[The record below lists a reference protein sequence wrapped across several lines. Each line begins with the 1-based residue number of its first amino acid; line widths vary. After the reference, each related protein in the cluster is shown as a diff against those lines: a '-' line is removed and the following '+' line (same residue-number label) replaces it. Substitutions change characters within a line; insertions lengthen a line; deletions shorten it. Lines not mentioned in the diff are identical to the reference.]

1 MRGVLTEEQEQLGAA
16 VRALLADKS
25 PEAAVRKTM
34 ETAEG
39 YDGELWSQ
47 MAQQMGLFGL
57 AIPEEFGGDGYG
69 SEEIGVVMTEMGR
82 ALYCGPYLSSVVMF
96 ATALGAAGD
105 DDAAARYLPAIASGA
120 TIGTVALTEH
130 SESWEPEGV
139 TLSAHADGS
148 AYTLT
153 GTKTHVLD
161 GHLAEVILVVGRT
174 TAGIS
179 LFLVDSA
186 DPGVVRT
193 PLPTLDRTR
202 RQATIAFDGA
212 KGRLVGAEGSGW
224 AAVARMLDVAAIAL
238 ANEQVGGIERVLDMS
253 VQYAKERTQ
262 FGRPIGSFQAV
273 KHKCADM
280 LVALESAKSTARLAA
295 AADADDDPGVPAL
308 ADLSKAVCSE
318 AFSRCAS
325 ETIQLHGGIG
335 FTWEHPAHLYFKRAR
350 SSEVLFGGP
359 ALHRRLLG
367 DRVGLLPAR

>member
-16 VRALLADKS
+16 VNALFADKS
-25 PEAAVRKTM
+25 PEAAVRKSM
-34 ETAEG
+34 ESAEG
-39 YDGELWSQ
+39 YDRELWDQ
-47 MAQQMGLFGL
+47 MAEQMGLFGL
-57 AIPEEFGGDGYG
+57 AIPEQFGGDGYG

-105 DDAAARYLPAIASGA
+105 NDAAARYLPAIASGA
-120 TIGTVALTEH
+120 TIGTVALTEDK
-130 SESWEPEGV
+130 ESWEPEGV
-139 TLSAHADGS
+139 TLSARADGS
-148 AYTLT
+148 GYTLH

-161 GHLAEVILVVGRT
+161 GHIADVILVVGRT
-174 TAGIS
+174 DSGIS
-179 LFLVDSA
+179 LFLVDAA
-186 DPGVVRT
+186 DPAVTRT

-202 RQATIAFDGA
+202 RQATLTFDGA
-212 KGRLVGAEGSGW
+212 RGRLVGIDGEGW
-224 AAVARMLDVAAIAL
+224 AAVARMLDVAVIAL

-295 AADADDDPGVPAL
+295 SADADGDPGVSAL
-308 ADLSKAVCSE
+308 ADLSKSVCSE
-318 AFSRCAS
+318 AYSRCAS

-359 ALHRRLLG
+359 SHHRRLLG
-367 DRVGLLPAR
+367 ERVGLLPAR

>member
-16 VRALLADKS
+16 VRALLAEKS
-25 PEAAVRKTM
+25 SEAAVRKSI

-39 YDGELWSQ
+39 YDRELWAM
-47 MAQQMGLFGL
+47 MADQMGLLSL
-57 AIPEEFGGDGYG
+57 AIPEQFGGDGYG
-69 SEEIGVVMTEMGR
+69 SEEIGVVMHEMGR

-96 ATALGAAGD
+96 ATALAAAGD
-105 DDAAARYLPAIASGA
+105 DDASARYLPAIASGS
-120 TIGTVALTEH
+120 TIGTVALTEDK
-130 SESWEPEGV
+130 ESWGPEGV
-139 TLSAHADGS
+139 TLTARADGS
-148 AYTLT
+148 TYTLT
-153 GTKTHVLD
+153 GSKTHVID
-161 GHLAEVILVVGRT
+161 GHIAEMVLVVGRT
-174 TAGIS
+174 DAGVS
-179 LFLVDSA
+179 LFLVDA
-186 DPGVVRT
+186 GDPGLTRT

-202 RQATIAFDGA
+202 RQATLVFDGA
-212 KGRLVGAEGSGW
+212 RGRLVGSDGDGW
-224 AAVARMLDVAAIAL
+224 AAVARTLDVATIAL
-238 ANEQVGGIERVLDMS
+238 ANEQVGGIERVLDMT

-295 AADADDDPGVPAL
+295 AADAGGDPGVSAL

-318 AFSRCAS
+318 AYSKATS

-359 ALHRRLLG
+359 SHHRRLLG
-367 DRVGLLPAR
+367 ERVGLLPVR